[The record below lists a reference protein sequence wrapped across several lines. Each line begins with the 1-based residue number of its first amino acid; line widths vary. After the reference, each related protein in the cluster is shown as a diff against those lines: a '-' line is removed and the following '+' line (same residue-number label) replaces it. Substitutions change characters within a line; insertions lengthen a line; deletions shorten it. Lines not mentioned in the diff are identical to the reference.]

1 MQYLSDS
8 FKSDQFPNHTL
19 IIIANEVKALLE
31 NIGLLEQ
38 IHQHLLI
45 SLYQIQVPGKDCLS
59 CIDMIDW
66 NLSSWY

>member
-1 MQYLSDS
+1 
-8 FKSDQFPNHTL
+8 
-19 IIIANEVKALLE
+19 
-31 NIGLLEQ
+31 
-38 IHQHLLI
+38 LLI